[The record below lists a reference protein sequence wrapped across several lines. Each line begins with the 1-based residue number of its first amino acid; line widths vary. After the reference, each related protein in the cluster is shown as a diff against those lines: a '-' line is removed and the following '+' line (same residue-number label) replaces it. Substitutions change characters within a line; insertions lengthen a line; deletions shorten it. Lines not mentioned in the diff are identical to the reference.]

1 MTTIQF
7 HYIHHSAF
15 TFSDGKTTLLF
26 DPYLEGNP
34 EGLTA
39 GDIKADYIFISHAH
53 GDHLGDAY
61 EIAKRNDALI
71 ISTAEIAHDAETHG
85 CRAHAM
91 HLGGTFAFPFGRVR
105 ITPAFH
111 GSGIAGGHAC
121 GFIVDFHGAKF
132 YYAGDTA
139 LFSDMQ
145 LLQKLDSFRY
155 ALLPIGG
162 NFTMDPKDAAKAAAF
177 LKAPVVLPIHYNTW
191 PVIAQDPVPFQR
203 EVEAA
208 VPGTKVVLIQ
218 PGDTMEWD

>member
-1 MTTIQF
+1 MTATF
-7 HYIHHSAF
+7 RYIHHACF
-15 TFSDGKTTLLF
+15 TVTAQGETLIC
-26 DPYLEGNP
+26 DPFLDGNP
-34 EGLTA
+34 TGVTQQDLSV
-39 GDIKADYIFISHAH
+39 DYILITHAH
-53 GDHLGDAY
+53 GDHLGCAY
-61 EIAKRNDALI
+61 ELAKQCDALI
-71 ISTAEIAHDAETHG
+71 ITTAEIAAQAEEKG

-91 HLGGTFAFPFGRVR
+91 HLGGTYQFPFGKVRV
-105 ITPAFH
+105 TPAFH

-177 LKAPVVLPIHYNTW
+177 LKSPVVLPIHYNTW